1 MDSIR
6 FDPEEGSSIAGAE
19 PGRRPAE
26 DVAHRNAL
34 RLTFSYRRSRVQ
46 LVLIEAID
54 TIVPPSMDITDQPPG
69 SDFWFELQDAKQT
82 PIYRRVQR
90 HPMSPSVEVRTDDP
104 ERPLAYVDSGREQ
117 GEFTLLV
124 PSLAQ
129 ARSVALYHWSLPEDA
144 VERGLSPAP
153 SEVGRFP
160 VGRGI
165 DKEAIANDRIPPRTV
180 SDALAAYE
188 GAATIHLR
196 ANDNTGQVASTHH
209 RLDDGE
215 AEPGLAV
222 TVRERGEHTLVFWS
236 VDAAGNVEPE
246 NRVTFTIDR
255 PAKRGK
261 S

>member
-1 MDSIR
+1 MDSTR
-6 FDPEEGSSIAGAE
+6 SEPPEGFSLAGAE

-26 DVAHRNAL
+26 DVAHRSAL
-34 RLTFSYRRSRVQ
+34 RLTFAFRGSQVQ

-54 TIVPPSMDITDQPPG
+54 MIVPPSLDITDQPPG
-69 SDFWFELQDAKQT
+69 SAFWFELQDGKQT

-90 HPMSPSVEVRTDDP
+90 HQMSPSVEVRTDDP
-104 ERPLAYVDSGREQ
+104 ERPIAYVDSGREY

-124 PSLAQ
+124 PSLPQ
-129 ARSVALYHWSLPEDA
+129 ARAVALYQWSLPEDA

-153 SEVGRFP
+153 SEIGRFP
-160 VGRGI
+160 LGRAI
-165 DKEAIANDRIPPRTV
+165 DKETIANDRIPPRTV

-209 RLDDGE
+209 RLNDGE
-215 AEPGLAV
+215 AQEGLTV
-222 TVRERGEHTLVFWS
+222 TVRERGEHSLAFWS
-236 VDAAGNVEPE
+236 IDAAGNVERE
-246 NRVTFTIDR
+246 NRVTFTVDR